1 MKKIFFTI
9 ICFLF
14 INNVDASEKIE
25 VKLKKCVDGD
35 TAYFIYNN
43 KEIKT
48 RFLAID
54 TPESTKEI
62 EKYGPEASEYTCN
75 LLKNAQKIEL
85 EYDFNSDKQDKY
97 DRHLVWV
104 FVDDKLLQEEV
115 VKEGLAEV
123 AYLYDDYK
131 YTDKLLKAQEEAK
144 SESKNLWDTG
154 EESTPDYIVIIILL
168 LAIIAFI
175 LKEKAK

>member
-1 MKKIFFTI
+1 MKKILFTLL
-9 ICFLF
+9 CFCF
-14 INNVDASEKIE
+14 INNVNASDKFE

-54 TPESTKEI
+54 TPESTKEV
-62 EKYGPEASEYTCN
+62 EKYGPEASEYTCI
-75 LLKNAQKIEL
+75 LLKEAKSIEL
-85 EYDFNSDKQDKY
+85 EYDNNSDKKDKY

-131 YTDKLLKAQEEAK
+131 YTDRLLEAQETAK
-144 SESKNLWDTG
+144 KEEKNLWM
-154 EESTPDYIVIIILL
+154 EENDSPDYTIIIILI
-168 LAIIAFI
+168 LATIVFI
-175 LKEKAK
+175 LKEKTK